1 LQLPILA
8 QTQPSD
14 VPSAIFGDPPRDA
27 ANPTRNEAVW
37 IPSGGV
43 LMNGV
48 MYAAAGSGNHPTV
61 LNLHGTP
68 ATNKTWTSRKP
79 SAAPDT
85 TCSLFITAVHGVV
98 REGSRKLAVSTTEFP
113 RLLSCKIRRRCQV
126 SH

>member
-14 VPSAIFGDPPRDA
+14 VPSAIFGDPPRDRCKPNA
-27 ANPTRNEAVW
+27 HEAVW

-61 LNLHGTP
+61 LNLSRYPRQRNKPGHRANP
-68 ATNKTWTSRKP
+68 A
-79 SAAPDT
+79 AAPDT
-85 TCSLFITAVHGVV
+85 TCSLFITAVHG
-98 REGSRKLAVSTTEFP
+98 
-113 RLLSCKIRRRCQV
+113 
-126 SH
+126 